1 MFVIILILF
10 VVVLALAALLF
21 DISVLRDTIKD
32 SEILPTIILI
42 ILGLLLTGIIV
53 GGILSLPTGITYC
66 KSCTK
71 VYWNQTYCEF
81 CGDKLRDVK
90 ICSNC
95 QTEFDVRTH
104 YCPQCGHTL
113 TSEKNVTNKENDT

>member
-1 MFVIILILF
+1 MFIIISILF
-10 VVVLALAALLF
+10 VIALALAALLF

-42 ILGLLLTGIIV
+42 ILGLLVTGIMV
-53 GGILSLPTGITYC
+53 GGILSLCTGITYC

-71 VYWNQTYCEF
+71 IYWNQTYCES

-95 QTEFDVRTH
+95 QTEFDVHTH

-113 TSEKNVTNKENDT
+113 TRAKNVTNKENDT